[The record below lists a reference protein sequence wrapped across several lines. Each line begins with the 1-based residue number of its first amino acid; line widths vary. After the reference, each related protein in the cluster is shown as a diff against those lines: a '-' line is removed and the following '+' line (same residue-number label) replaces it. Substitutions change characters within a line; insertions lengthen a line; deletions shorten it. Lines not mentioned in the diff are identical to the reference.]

1 MSQIDDAGTQTL
13 SEYARLIWARIWLVA
28 VVTIMFGAG
37 AFLFANSQT
46 RTYEA
51 SARLMYVQPADLSN
65 PTAGDSSM
73 SVDSLTIVLQ
83 SVGSVIDDPSV
94 RARAMDVVGG
104 QVEDLKYA
112 VTAKVVS
119 PQDSTGNSFPDS
131 VEIRAQTTSPA
142 AAASIANAYAAAVI
156 ALRKQGDQERYRTA
170 QRVIQDQLALFTS
183 PQSKLTA
190 DYAILVQQLRNL
202 QIAEATATGDF
213 KVIVPAAPPDSPAS
227 PRPMR
232 SVALGFVIGL
242 FGGIGL
248 ALVVG
253 SLDTRVRTH
262 RQVSE
267 ILGLPVLGR
276 LPRIHRRALR
286 QTALVALTEP
296 DGQFSEALRMLRT
309 NLDWAGIDDRLSSLL
324 ITSCIKGEGKTITV
338 CNLAVALARAG
349 KKVIVVDADLRDPQ
363 VHRVLSLRNAVGLTS
378 VALGKVDVKDALQ
391 VFKPLPTTAGATLR
405 PSPSPPHE
413 VSSIPTA
420 GWAGNLLVLTSGPLP
435 PDPGEVVASRRL
447 AATLKSLA
455 GLDADYLLIDTP
467 PILSVGDA
475 GPLSASVDGL
485 LMVVSVEKARRPTLL
500 DGREQLDALPC
511 RKAGIVVVGERI
523 DHEEYYRYKTQQPRD
538 A

>member
-1 MSQIDDAGTQTL
+1 LSQIDDAGTQTL

-28 VVTIMFGAG
+28 VVTVVIGAG
-37 AFLFANSQT
+37 AFLIANSQT
-46 RTYEA
+46 RIYKA

-65 PTAGDSSM
+65 PTAGDSSI

-83 SVGSVIDDPSV
+83 SVGGVVDGPAV
-94 RARAMDVVGG
+94 RTQAMDSAGG
-104 QVEDLKYA
+104 EAKGLKYA
-112 VTAKVVS
+112 VTSRVVS

-131 VEIRAQTTSPA
+131 VEIEAQTTSPT

-156 ALRKQGDQERYRTA
+156 ARRKQGEQERYRAA
-170 QRVIQDQLALFTS
+170 QRVIRDQLALSTS

-213 KVIVPAAPPDSPAS
+213 EVIVPATPPRSPAS
-227 PRPMR
+227 PRPVR
-232 SVALGFVIGL
+232 SAALGLVLGL
-242 FGGIGL
+242 FGGVGL

-253 SLDTRVRTH
+253 SLDTRVHTH
-262 RQVSE
+262 RQASE

-276 LPRIHRRALR
+276 VPRIHRHTLR
-286 QTALVALTEP
+286 QSSLVALTEP
-296 DGQFSEALRMLRT
+296 DGHFSEALRMLRT

-338 CNLAVALARAG
+338 CNLAVALARSG

-363 VHRVLSLRNAVGLTS
+363 VHMVLGLRNGVGLTS
-378 VALGKVDVKDALQ
+378 VALGKVEVKDALQ
-391 VFKPLPTTAGATLR
+391 VFKPLPSAAPIRLK
-405 PSPSPPHE
+405 PSASPMHA
-413 VSSIPTA
+413 VSSIPA
-420 GWAGNLLVLTSGPLP
+420 PEWVGNLRVLTSGPLP

-447 AATLKSLA
+447 ASTLKEIASLE
-455 GLDADYLLIDTP
+455 ADYLLLDTP

-475 GPLSASVDGL
+475 GALSASVDGL
-485 LMVVSVEKARRPTLL
+485 LMVVNLEKARRPTLV

-523 DHEEYYRYKTQQPRD
+523 DHEEYYKYKTTQSQGV
-538 A
+538 

>member
-13 SEYARLIWARIWLVA
+13 GEYARLIWARLWLVA
-28 VVTIMFGAG
+28 VVTIVFGAG

-94 RARAMDVVGG
+94 RAEAMDLAGG
-104 QVEDLKYA
+104 QVKGLKYTVMA
-112 VTAKVVS
+112 EVVS

-131 VEIRAQTTSPA
+131 VEIGAQTTSPA

-156 ALRKQGDQERYRTA
+156 ALRKQGVQERYRTA
-170 QRVIQDQLALFTS
+170 QRVIKDQLALFTS

-213 KVIVPAAPPDSPAS
+213 KVIVPATPPGSPAS
-227 PRPMR
+227 PRPLR
-232 SVALGFVIGL
+232 SAALGLVVGL

-276 LPRIHRRALR
+276 LPRIHPQTLR
-286 QTALVALTEP
+286 QSALVALTEP
-296 DGQFSEALRMLRT
+296 DGHFSEALRMLRT

-324 ITSCIKGEGKTITV
+324 FTSCLKGEGKTLTV
-338 CNLAVALARAG
+338 CNLAVTLARAG
-349 KKVIVVDADLRDPQ
+349 KRVIVIDADLRNPQ
-363 VHRVLSLRNAVGLTS
+363 VHRVFGLRNSVGLTS
-378 VALGKVDVKDALQ
+378 VALGTVELADAMQSFNPPSTALLTT
-391 VFKPLPTTAGATLR
+391 PMPTTG
-405 PSPSPPHE
+405 PQPHGSDSAAPW
-413 VSSIPTA
+413 VQ
-420 GWAGNLLVLTSGPLP
+420 NMKVLTSGPLP

-447 AATLKSLA
+447 AATLEGLA
-455 GLDADYLLIDTP
+455 SQQADYLLIDAP
-467 PILSVGDA
+467 PLLSVGDA
-475 GPLSASVDGL
+475 GALSASVDGL
-485 LMVVSVEKARRPTLL
+485 VMVVNIHRARRPTLI
-500 DGREQLDALPC
+500 DGREQLEALPC
-511 RKAGIVVVGERI
+511 RKVGAIVVGERV
-523 DHEEYYRYKTQQPRD
+523 DHEEYYRYKKQSSEG
-538 A
+538 